1 MSLLERTLEL
11 LPNPFNKE
19 STLSGLAKKS
29 ELIKESLGFVTI
41 AKNILFLIALGVLLV
56 AYFKISVNIVA
67 ILIGTE
73 VLLTSIM
80 GYIKIREFKAIY
92 SIDTQDSARSYR
104 KIIIANEYWEFV
116 KSFFGVISNSISVA
130 LIFLFFSSEISNFV
144 VQNIPPYLPIKTES
158 LKYLVF
164 VFVIFRSLEFIM
176 RSVRYLWIK
185 NLKESNDLA
194 QVDREYTL
202 IDKKI
207 KLTKFLPGIGLFLLL
222 IFLIKLPI
230 FVQLVFAGFALLLV
244 LLFVPLS
251 IIELRRIKNVQFEDN
266 AIDPSV
272 VQHKIESYK
281 KEQIAGAV
289 FGTMKAATGM
299 QDMFKPMSLS
309 FLGVGKTYFPENTLL
324 FTNLR
329 LLMIQVPV
337 AGGNKIVGEINYA
350 EKNYFFNRGEIRQKG
365 ESIIKANNL
374 PQILELATNDVLYK
388 DIKTLTLKTKNLR
401 IDIEKL
407 NGDKLSYIFMDKEYI
422 EHIRELSQFYLKDK
436 FVEE

>member
-1 MSLLERTLEL
+1 VTGVQTCA
-11 LPNPFNKE
+11 LP
-19 STLSGLAKKS
+19 
-29 ELIKESLGFVTI
+29 
-41 AKNILFLIALGVLLV
+41 IL
-56 AYFKISVNIVA
+56 
-67 ILIGTE
+67 
-73 VLLTSIM
+73 
-80 GYIKIREFKAIY
+80 
-92 SIDTQDSARSYR
+92 
-104 KIIIANEYWEFV
+104 
-116 KSFFGVISNSISVA
+116 A
-130 LIFLFFSSEISNFV
+130 LIFLFFSSEISHFV
-144 VQNIPPYLPIKTES
+144 VQNIPPSLPIKTES

-194 QVDREYTL
+194 QVDQEYTL
-202 IDKKI
+202 IDKKL
-207 KLTKFLPGIGLFLLL
+207 KLIKFLPGIGLFLLL

-230 FVQLVFAGFALLLV
+230 FVQLVFAGFALLMV

-299 QDMFKPMSLS
+299 QDMFKPMSMS

-422 EHIRELSQFYLKDK
+422 DHIRELSQFYLKDK